1 MIAYQTAY
9 LKAHYPSEYMAAVLS
24 NNMND
29 IKQVSFFMEECKHM
43 SIDVLGPDINESIFK
58 FNVNDNN
65 SIRFGMGAVKGVG
78 QSAVK
83 AIVEGRQTGKYKSIF
98 DFAKRVDLRSAN
110 KKAFDSLVLAG
121 AFDSVDDAH
130 RAQYFYE
137 NGDGVTFIEKAI
149 RFGNKFQE
157 RENSPQ
163 TSLFSESD
171 EIKISEPSFPECD
184 KWSKLDQLKNC
195 LLYTSPSP
203 RDRG

>member
-1 MIAYQTAY
+1 MQ
-9 LKAHYPSEYMAAVLS
+9 KE
-24 NNMND
+24 
-29 IKQVSFFMEECKHM
+29 
-43 SIDVLGPDINESIFK
+43 
-58 FNVNDNN
+58 
-65 SIRFGMGAVKGVG
+65 
-78 QSAVK
+78 
-83 AIVEGRQTGKYKSIF
+83 
-98 DFAKRVDLRSAN
+98 VDLRSAN

-163 TSLFSESD
+163 TSLFSDAD

-184 KWSKLDQLKNC
+184 KWSKLDQKKE
-195 LLYTSPSP
+195 TW
-203 RDRG
+203 

>member
-1 MIAYQTAY
+1 
-9 LKAHYPSEYMAAVLS
+9 
-24 NNMND
+24 
-29 IKQVSFFMEECKHM
+29 
-43 SIDVLGPDINESIFK
+43 
-58 FNVNDNN
+58 
-65 SIRFGMGAVKGVG
+65 MGAVKGVG

-137 NGDGVTFIEKAI
+137 NGDGVTFIEQAI

-163 TSLFSESD
+163 TSLFSDAD

-184 KWSKLDQLKNC
+184 KWSKLDQLKKEKDVVGIYISGHPLDDYFDTLKFLTNIQ
-195 LLYTSPSP
+195 LNDLKDLRLSLINI
-203 RDRG
+203 